1 MERNEKRKIKSI
13 IKNDQY
19 GLLYSTELLL
29 SIILL
34 VFIIGTIVNL
44 SDGLNEK
51 MLSEEEL
58 SSLENTAI
66 EASDY
71 LLKNPGSPENWEE
84 DEGLDDDIVKSNI
97 IPGLA
102 IKNKRLENGQFYS
115 ESTADEV
122 VLPNDFKYF

>member
-71 LLKNPGSPENWEE
+71 LLKNPGSPRIGRKMKDWMMT
-84 DEGLDDDIVKSNI
+84 LSNRI
-97 IPGLA
+97 LF
-102 IKNKRLENGQFYS
+102 Q
-115 ESTADEV
+115 D
-122 VLPNDFKYF
+122 LP